1 MSKTKKIVLSG
12 ILLALLLVLSRFL
25 SIKTP
30 LLVISFSFIPTMM
43 SAIILGPKYSTIIA
57 GLGDFIG
64 AILFPFGT
72 YFPGFTLSAVLT
84 GLIHGLILYRKP
96 GEEISNWKFILK
108 LVISSVITLG
118 CINILL
124 TSWWLNIMYGKAYI
138 AVLLSRVTAQVIMLP
153 IQVIVI
159 FAIDKAL
166 RPVLNKYLYN
176 S

>member
-25 SIKTP
+25 SVKTP
-30 LLVISFSFIPTMM
+30 LLVISFSFVPTML
-43 SAIILGPKYSTIIA
+43 SAIILGPKYSTVIA
-57 GLGDFIG
+57 ALGDFIG

-72 YFPGFTLSAVLT
+72 YFPGFTLSAALT

-96 GEEISNWKFILK
+96 EQEILDKMFVLK
-108 LVISSVITLG
+108 LIISSAITLG
-118 CINILL
+118 VINIFL

-138 AVLLSRVTAQVIMLP
+138 AVMVSRVTTQLIMWP

-159 FAIDKAL
+159 FALYKF
-166 RPVLNKYLYN
+166 LNPMLKKYLYD
-176 S
+176 

>member
-30 LLVISFSFIPTMM
+30 LLVISFSFIPVMM
-43 SAIILGPKYSTIIA
+43 SAIILGPKYSAVIA

-72 YFPGFTLSAVLT
+72 YFPGFTVSAILT
-84 GLIHGLILYRKP
+84 GLIHGIILFRKP
-96 GEEISNWKFILK
+96 DEEISDVKFILK
-108 LVISSVITLG
+108 LILSSSITLG
-118 CINILL
+118 CVNILL
-124 TSWWLNIMYGKAYI
+124 SSWWLNIMYGKAYI
-138 AVLLSRVTAQVIMLP
+138 AVLASRVTAQLIMLP

-159 FAIDKAL
+159 FAIYKFL
-166 RPVLNKYLYN
+166 KPVLNRYLYD
-176 S
+176 